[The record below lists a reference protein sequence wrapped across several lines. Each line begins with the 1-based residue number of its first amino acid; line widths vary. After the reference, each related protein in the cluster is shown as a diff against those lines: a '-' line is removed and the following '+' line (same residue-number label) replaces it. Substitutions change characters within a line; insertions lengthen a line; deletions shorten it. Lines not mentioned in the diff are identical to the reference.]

1 MAMERCGDRVD
12 ARDLDRV
19 RANHQALTPLG
30 FLDWAADVYGSRTG
44 CIYGQERR
52 SWAEIRRR
60 CRRLASGL
68 RGLGVRPG
76 DIVSVLLPNVPA
88 MLECQFGVP
97 MAGAILNA
105 LNDRLDAATLVA
117 ILGHAEATVLITDT
131 TYAPVV
137 REALCRLAGPILVV
151 DLVDPAEA
159 GQALGQLTYE
169 ELLDQ
174 GDPEAAVPPPTDEWS
189 PISLCYTSGTTGPPK
204 GVICNHRGAYLNAL
218 GSALMLGLRADS
230 VYLWTLPMSHCNG
243 WTLPWAITAAGG
255 THVCL
260 RRPEPGRIF
269 RLLVEEQVTHL
280 FGAPPVLNM
289 LVHCPREVL
298 AALRRP
304 VEVLAGGAAPTDAVI
319 EAMEAMGFRV
329 THAYGLTEAHGPAM
343 FSAPQRAWQDLPSPE
358 RARMMARQGVRS
370 AIVPELQV
378 ADPTTLRPVPNDAT
392 TLGEIMLRG
401 HSVMAGYLK
410 DPAATAEAFAG
421 GWYHTGD
428 LAVVH
433 ADGYVE
439 LRDRVQD
446 IIVSGGENISSLE
459 VEQVLQRHPAV
470 LEAAVVARPDP
481 VWGEV
486 PCAFLVL
493 KPDASRPDPAQL
505 LRWLRQQLASYK
517 LPRRFVFGTLPK
529 TATGRVRKDE
539 LRQRAR
545 LLD

>member
-1 MAMERCGDRVD
+1 MVMERGGDGVY

-52 SWAEIRRR
+52 SWAEVRRR
-60 CRRLASGL
+60 CRRLASAL

-76 DIVSVLLPNVPA
+76 DTVSVLLPNVPA

-97 MAGAILNA
+97 MAGAVLNA
-105 LNDRLDAATLVA
+105 LNDRLDAATLAAV
-117 ILGHAEATVLITDT
+117 LGHAESRVLVTDT

-137 REALCRLAGPILVV
+137 REALDRLARPILVV

-174 GDPEAAVPPPTDEWS
+174 GDPEAPALPPADEWS

-204 GVICNHRGAYLNAL
+204 GVVCHHRGAYLNAL
-218 GSALMLGLRADS
+218 GCALMLGLRADS
-230 VYLWTLPMSHCNG
+230 VHLWTLPMSHCNG
-243 WTLPWAITAAGG
+243 WTLPWAVTAAGG

-260 RRPEPGRIF
+260 RRPEPARIF

-280 FGAPPVLNM
+280 FAAPPVLSM
-289 LVHCPREVL
+289 LVHCPREVRS
-298 AALRRP
+298 ALRRP
-304 VEVLAGGAAPTDAVI
+304 VEVLTGGATPPDAVMQ
-319 EAMEAMGFRV
+319 AMEATGFRV

-343 FSAPQRAWQDLPSPE
+343 FSAPQPAWRDLPSPE

-370 AIVPELQV
+370 VIMPELQV
-378 ADPTTLRPVPNDAT
+378 ADPVTLRPVPNDAT

-401 HSVMAGYLK
+401 HTVMTGYLK

-439 LRDRVQD
+439 VRDRVQD

-486 PCAFLVL
+486 PCAFLIL
-493 KPDASRPDPAQL
+493 KPDARKPDPAQL

>member
-1 MAMERCGDRVD
+1 MERGRDRVD
-12 ARDLDRV
+12 ARDLDKV
-19 RANHQALTPLG
+19 RATHQALTPLG
-30 FLDWAADVYGSRTG
+30 FLDWAADVYGGRTG

-76 DIVSVLLPNVPA
+76 DTVSVLLPNVPA

-97 MAGAILNA
+97 MAGAVLNA
-105 LNDRLDAATLVA
+105 LNDRLDAVTLAA
-117 ILGHAEATVLITDT
+117 ILGHAESTVLITDT

-137 REALCRLAGPILVV
+137 REALGRLARPILVV

-174 GDPEAAVPPPTDEWS
+174 GDPEAAMPPPADEWS

-204 GVICNHRGAYLNAL
+204 GVICHHRGAYLNAL

-230 VYLWTLPMSHCNG
+230 VHLCTLSMSHCNG
-243 WTLPWAITAAGG
+243 WTLPWAVTAAGG

-260 RRPEPGRIF
+260 RRPEPARIF

-280 FGAPPVLNM
+280 FAAPPVLNM
-289 LVHCPREVL
+289 LVHCPRNVL
-298 AALRRP
+298 AVLRRP
-304 VEVLAGGAAPTDAVI
+304 VEVLTGSAAPADAVI

-329 THAYGLTEAHGPAM
+329 THAYGLAEAHGPAM
-343 FSAPQRAWQDLPSPE
+343 FSAPQPAWQDLPSPE

-370 AIVPELQV
+370 AILPELQV
-378 ADPTTLRPVPNDAT
+378 ADPVTLRPVPNDAT

-401 HSVMAGYLK
+401 HTVMAGYLK

-486 PCAFLVL
+486 PCAFLML
-493 KPDASRPDPAQL
+493 KPDARRPDPAKL

-529 TATGRVRKDE
+529 TATGRVRKNE

>member
-1 MAMERCGDRVD
+1 MAMQRGRDSAYAC
-12 ARDLDRV
+12 DLDRV

-44 CIYGQERR
+44 CIYGPERW
-52 SWAEIRRR
+52 SWSEIRRR
-60 CRRLASGL
+60 CRRLASAL

-76 DIVSVLLPNVPA
+76 DTVSVLLPNVPA

-97 MAGAILNA
+97 MAGAVLNA
-105 LNDRLDAATLVA
+105 LNERLDAATLAA
-117 ILGHAEATVLITDT
+117 ILADAESTVLITDT

-137 REALCRLAGPILVV
+137 REALCRLARPILVV

-159 GQALGQLTYE
+159 GQALGQLTYG

-174 GDPEAAVPPPTDEWS
+174 GDPEAAPVPPADEWS

-204 GVICNHRGAYLNAL
+204 GVVCHHRGAYLSAL

-230 VYLWTLPMSHCNG
+230 VHLWTLPMSHCSG
-243 WTLPWAITAAGG
+243 WTLPWAVTAVGG
-255 THVCL
+255 IHVCL
-260 RRPEPGRIF
+260 RRPEPARIF
-269 RLLVEEQVTHL
+269 RLLAEEQVTHL
-280 FGAPPVLNM
+280 FAVPSVLSM
-289 LVHCPREVL
+289 LLHCPREVL
-298 AALRRP
+298 AALCRP
-304 VEVLAGGAAPTDAVI
+304 VEVLAGGAALPDVVI
-319 EAMEAMGFRV
+319 EALEAMGFRV
-329 THAYGLTEAHGPAM
+329 IHTYGLAEAQGPVM
-343 FSAPQRAWQDLPSPE
+343 FSARQPAWQDLPAPE

-370 AIVPELQV
+370 AIIPELQV
-378 ADPTTLRPVPNDAT
+378 ADPVTLRPVPNDAA

-401 HSVMAGYLK
+401 HTVMAGYLK
-410 DPAATAEAFAG
+410 DPDATAEAFAG

-439 LRDRVQD
+439 VRDRAQD
-446 IIVSGGENISSLE
+446 IIVSGGEHISSLE

-486 PCAFLVL
+486 PCAFLML
-493 KPDASRPDPAQL
+493 KPDAKRPDPAKL

-529 TATGRVRKDE
+529 TATGRVQKNE